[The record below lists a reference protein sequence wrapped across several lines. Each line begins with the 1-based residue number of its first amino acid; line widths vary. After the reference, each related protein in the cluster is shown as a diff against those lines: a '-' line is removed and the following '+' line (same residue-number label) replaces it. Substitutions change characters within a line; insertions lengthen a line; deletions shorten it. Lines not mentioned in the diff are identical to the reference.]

1 MINWKAIRA
10 ALDPTYR
17 TRRYRVDLEGYY
29 GGTFKCFWTRR
40 AAYRYY
46 LKQTESRAAVY
57 ITMFDEWHELVFA
70 GCKDDSAAAKPSVK
84 PWRAPRPTP
93 P

>member
-1 MINWKAIRA
+1 MFNWKAIRA

-29 GGTFKCFWTRR
+29 GRVQKHLNVPP
-40 AAYRYY
+40 YY

-57 ITMFDEWHELVFA
+57 ITMFDEWRELVFA
-70 GCKDDSAAAKPSVK
+70 GCKDDSAAPRPSVK